1 MHVRRRSIK
10 MLYVLANEVTLRK
23 LMRVLGGIV
32 GLLFV
37 LGFTFMLSEKVVT
50 SLSGISGV
58 TTGLYFLIFAI
69 TGESSL
75 LKGIKE
81 IGNKLSHR

>member
-1 MHVRRRSIK
+1 
-10 MLYVLANEVTLRK
+10 
-23 LMRVLGGIV
+23 
-32 GLLFV
+32 
-37 LGFTFMLSEKVVT
+37 MLSEKVVT